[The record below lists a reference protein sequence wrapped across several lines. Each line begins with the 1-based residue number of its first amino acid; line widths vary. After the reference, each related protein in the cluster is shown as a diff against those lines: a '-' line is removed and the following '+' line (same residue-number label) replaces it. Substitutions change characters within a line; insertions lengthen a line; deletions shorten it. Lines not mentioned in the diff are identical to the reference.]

1 MNYINYETA
10 IMCDLKIHIVG
21 WPNDIEFKNP
31 SQITC
36 ITYLRKLCDAWKWG
50 DARWEKMMKAN
61 VIKLEADLEAR
72 KKSTRMEKAKPRAKH
87 SDVGKKHSRK
97 DGYEADKENERPR
110 KKSKGS
116 A

>member
-10 IMCDLKIHIVG
+10 IMRDLKIHIVG
-21 WPNDIEFKNP
+21 WPDDIEFKNP

-36 ITYLRKLCDAWKWG
+36 ITNLHKFRDAWKWG
-50 DARWEKMMKAN
+50 DAWWEKMTKAD
-61 VIKLEADLEAR
+61 VIKLEAR
-72 KKSTRMEKAKPRAKH
+72 KKSTRMEKAKPRAKR
-87 SDVGKKHSRK
+87 SDAGKKRSQK
-97 DGYEADKENERPR
+97 DGYEADKENEHPQ

>member
-1 MNYINYETA
+1 MNYINYKTA
-10 IMCDLKIHIVG
+10 IMRDLKIHIVG
-21 WPNDIEFKNP
+21 WPDDIKFKNP

-36 ITYLRKLCDAWKWG
+36 ITNLRKLCDAWKWG
-50 DARWEKMMKAN
+50 DAQWEKMMKAD

-72 KKSTRMEKAKPRAKH
+72 KKSTRMEKAKPRAKR
-87 SDVGKKHSRK
+87 SDAGKKRSWK
-97 DGYEADKENERPR
+97 DGYEADKENERPW